1 MPRQCCRCACFVDRG
16 SVCGRG
22 DAEGSGELKEGERD
36 VFKRTG
42 GNFGIGGG
50 MGISS
55 HRGSFCFPIRSSY
68 QKPIGKGK
76 IVTAAAVSSI
86 VLVLGIGA
94 LSNLFLSWEKAGPS
108 FLLWLTGIAVL
119 EIGLLLAFTYRKT
132 RRWRKQNP
140 LYAVVRMEYRYGLW
154 KERGVMLLS
163 INRIPVQYSNDAVV
177 TGRTAYIR
185 AGEHTLEL
193 AGYTARH
200 GYKRPSFPVE
210 EGRCEKTVTLKA
222 GRRYQ
227 IIFDRKR
234 KIFNI
239 NEGK

>member
-1 MPRQCCRCACFVDRG
+1 M
-16 SVCGRG
+16 
-22 DAEGSGELKEGERD
+22 
-36 VFKRTG
+36 
-42 GNFGIGGG
+42 
-50 MGISS
+50 
-55 HRGSFCFPIRSSY
+55 
-68 QKPIGKGK
+68 
-76 IVTAAAVSSI
+76 AAVSSI

-163 INRIPVQYSNDAVV
+163 INRVPVQYSNDA
-177 TGRTAYIR
+177 
-185 AGEHTLEL
+185 EHTLEL

-210 EGRCEKTVTLKA
+210 EGRCEKTVALKA

>member
-1 MPRQCCRCACFVDRG
+1 MFS
-16 SVCGRG
+16 SVP
-22 DAEGSGELKEGERD
+22 AEILGLVAGWGFLLI
-36 VFKRTG
+36 VAA
-42 GNFGIGGG
+42 
-50 MGISS
+50 
-55 HRGSFCFPIRSSY
+55 FCFPIRSSY

-86 VLVLGIGA
+86 ILVLGIGA
-94 LSNLFLSWEKAGPS
+94 LSNL

-163 INRIPVQYSNDAVV
+163 INRVPVQYSNDAVV
-177 TGRTAYIR
+177 AGRTAYIR

-210 EGRCEKTVTLKA
+210 EGRCEKTVALKA
-222 GRRYQ
+222 GRHYQ

>member
-1 MPRQCCRCACFVDRG
+1 MFS
-16 SVCGRG
+16 SVP
-22 DAEGSGELKEGERD
+22 AEILGLVAGWGFLLI
-36 VFKRTG
+36 VAA
-42 GNFGIGGG
+42 
-50 MGISS
+50 
-55 HRGSFCFPIRSSY
+55 FCFPIRSSY

-140 LYAVVRMEYRYGLW
+140 LYAVVKMEYRYGLW

-163 INRIPVQYSNDAVV
+163 INRVPVQHSNDAVV
-177 TGRTAYIR
+177 GK
-185 AGEHTLEL
+185 AGIEQYMELEL
-193 AGYTARH
+193 QGKD
-200 GYKRPSFPVE
+200 GE
-210 EGRCEKTVTLKA
+210 ETVTVDNLGKVLDIDNSKTVDPVA
-222 GRRYQ
+222 GNDVYLTIDSDWQKSIYQ
-227 IIFDRKR
+227 ILEQRVAGIVL
-234 KIFNI
+234 
-239 NEGK
+239 

>member
-1 MPRQCCRCACFVDRG
+1 MFS
-16 SVCGRG
+16 SVP
-22 DAEGSGELKEGERD
+22 AEILGLVAGWGFLLI
-36 VFKRTG
+36 VAA
-42 GNFGIGGG
+42 
-50 MGISS
+50 
-55 HRGSFCFPIRSSY
+55 FCFPIRSSY
-68 QKPIGKGK
+68 HKPIGKGK
-76 IVTAAAVSSI
+76 IVTVAAVSSI

-94 LSNLFLSWEKAGPS
+94 LSNLFLSWAKAGTS
-108 FLLWLTGIAVL
+108 FLLWLTGVAVL

-163 INRIPVQYSNDAVV
+163 INRVPVQYSNDAVV
-177 TGRTAYIR
+177 AGRTAYIR

-210 EGRCEKTVTLKA
+210 EGRCEKTVALKA
-222 GRRYQ
+222 GRHYQ

>member
-1 MPRQCCRCACFVDRG
+1 MFS
-16 SVCGRG
+16 SVP
-22 DAEGSGELKEGERD
+22 AEILGLVAGWGFLLI
-36 VFKRTG
+36 VAA
-42 GNFGIGGG
+42 
-50 MGISS
+50 
-55 HRGSFCFPIRSSY
+55 FCFPIRSSY

-140 LYAVVRMEYRYGLW
+140 LYAVVKMEYRYGLW

-163 INRIPVQYSNDAVV
+163 INRVPFNIPMMRLLREGQHISARGN
-177 TGRTAYIR
+177 
-185 AGEHTLEL
+185 TLWNWRDIQQGMAINGL
-193 AGYTARH
+193 HFLWRRG
-200 GYKRPSFPVE
+200 GVKRP
-210 EGRCEKTVTLKA
+210 LH
-222 GRRYQ
+222 
-227 IIFDRKR
+227 
-234 KIFNI
+234 
-239 NEGK
+239 

>member
-1 MPRQCCRCACFVDRG
+1 MFS
-16 SVCGRG
+16 SVP
-22 DAEGSGELKEGERD
+22 AEILGLVAGWGFLLI
-36 VFKRTG
+36 VAA
-42 GNFGIGGG
+42 
-50 MGISS
+50 
-55 HRGSFCFPIRSSY
+55 FCFPIRSSY

-94 LSNLFLSWEKAGPS
+94 LSNLFLSWEKAGTS
-108 FLLWLTGIAVL
+108 FLLWLTGVAVL

-154 KERGVMLLS
+154 KERYS
-163 INRIPVQYSNDAVV
+163 IL
-177 TGRTAYIR
+177 TTAYIR

>member
-1 MPRQCCRCACFVDRG
+1 MFS
-16 SVCGRG
+16 SVP
-22 DAEGSGELKEGERD
+22 AEILGLVAGWGFLLI
-36 VFKRTG
+36 VAA
-42 GNFGIGGG
+42 
-50 MGISS
+50 
-55 HRGSFCFPIRSSY
+55 FCFPIRSSY

-163 INRIPVQYSNDAVV
+163 INRVPVQYSNDAVV
-177 TGRTAYIR
+177 
-185 AGEHTLEL
+185 AGKDSIYPRGGTHSG
-193 AGYTARH
+193 AGGIH
-200 GYKRPSFPVE
+200 S
-210 EGRCEKTVTLKA
+210 KA
-222 GRRYQ
+222 WL
-227 IIFDRKR
+227 
-234 KIFNI
+234 
-239 NEGK
+239 

>member
-1 MPRQCCRCACFVDRG
+1 MA
-16 SVCGRG
+16 
-22 DAEGSGELKEGERD
+22 A
-36 VFKRTG
+36 
-42 GNFGIGGG
+42 
-50 MGISS
+50 
-55 HRGSFCFPIRSSY
+55 FCFPIRSSY

-76 IVTAAAVSSI
+76 IVTTAAVSSI

-163 INRIPVQYSNDAVV
+163 INRVPVQYSNDAVV

-210 EGRCEKTVTLKA
+210 EGRCEKTVALKA

>member
-1 MPRQCCRCACFVDRG
+1 
-16 SVCGRG
+16 
-22 DAEGSGELKEGERD
+22 
-36 VFKRTG
+36 
-42 GNFGIGGG
+42 
-50 MGISS
+50 
-55 HRGSFCFPIRSSY
+55 
-68 QKPIGKGK
+68 
-76 IVTAAAVSSI
+76 
-86 VLVLGIGA
+86 
-94 LSNLFLSWEKAGPS
+94 
-108 FLLWLTGIAVL
+108 
-119 EIGLLLAFTYRKT
+119 
-132 RRWRKQNP
+132 
-140 LYAVVRMEYRYGLW
+140 
-154 KERGVMLLS
+154 MLLS
-163 INRIPVQYSNDAVV
+163 INRVPVQYSNDAVV

-210 EGRCEKTVTLKA
+210 EERCEKTVALKA